1 MKNNTDPQSP
11 TTSDQPSS
19 LVAETYQSPEQQ
31 RIAEE
36 HAHAD
41 YLTNLMVE
49 RLRAA
54 VERGELPKVN

>member
-1 MKNNTDPQSP
+1 M
-11 TTSDQPSS
+11 
-19 LVAETYQSPEQQ
+19 AETYQTLEER

-54 VERGELPKVN
+54 IERGELPKVN